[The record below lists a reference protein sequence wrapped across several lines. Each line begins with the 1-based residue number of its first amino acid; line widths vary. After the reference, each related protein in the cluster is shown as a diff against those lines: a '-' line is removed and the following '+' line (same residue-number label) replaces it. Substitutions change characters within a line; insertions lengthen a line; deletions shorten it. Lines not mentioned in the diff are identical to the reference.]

1 MKRISIIIAAALAAM
16 LSASCSKSIETPA
29 APSPGE
35 SIILDLSIAGFDG
48 AGDTKA
54 VKKGWAAGDKL
65 NLWFDDWNYAEQA
78 NNPIPDLVITYDG
91 TKWDAR
97 ALASG
102 RSLRPSGKLRALY
115 EGYNDLT
122 KYVSKFSSGGQDFAL
137 PYEIV
142 ASQSAYPNRVM
153 CASHGD
159 VSYTYTDNKLTA
171 TIAKWEMYSAF
182 KVLVT
187 GLASAAAGDYAL
199 QVKDVTAGVY
209 FRNIG
214 GFFLEP
220 GANCAFSGVLSGSG
234 KGTVVGVPDADGVA
248 FYYRYCECS
257 NADIEFQLFKKNAGG
272 EFEKTA
278 KTPKFTGKTLVYD
291 PFKITG
297 IVIDKSKLE

>member
-35 SIILDLSIAGFDG
+35 GIILDLSIAGFDG

-65 NLWFDDWNYAEQA
+65 NLWFDDWNYTARA
-78 NNPIPDLVITYDG
+78 NNPTPDLVITYDG

-97 ALASG
+97 ALAAG
-102 RSLRPSGKLRALY
+102 RSLKPSGKLRALY

-122 KYVSKFSSGGQDFAL
+122 KYVSKFSSGSQDFAL

-142 ASQSAYPNRVM
+142 AGQRATPNRVM

-159 VSYTYTDNKLTA
+159 VSYTYTGNKLTA

-182 KVLVT
+182 KVLVK

-199 QVKDVTAGVY
+199 QVKNVTTDKY
-209 FRNIG
+209 FGNGG
-214 GFFLEP
+214 GFFLMP
-220 GANCAFSGVLSGSG
+220 GSDCVFSGCMSGNSD
-234 KGTVVGVPDADGVA
+234 GTVIGVPDADGVA

-272 EFEKTA
+272 VFEKTA
-278 KTPKFTGKTLVYD
+278 KAPKFTGKTLVYA